1 MSYLFKVK
9 EDLINEQTTYTVIVR
24 KKGIAANEE
33 FVRCVCLTKKA
44 CDDFI
49 AQVKQGKVL

>member
-24 KKGIAANEE
+24 RKGIAANEE